1 MKMIIVTVPDVDEK
15 AVTTALIAEN
25 YRVTRIAST
34 GSFWRSGTST
44 LFFGVEDEKVEEAIQ
59 LVQTN
64 VTPAIEPGQPRGS
77 LFVINVEHFEQ
88 I

>member
-15 AVTTALIAEN
+15 AVMAALIAEN

-34 GSFWRSGTST
+34 GTFFRSGTST

-59 LVQTN
+59 CVQNN
-64 VTPAIEPGQPRGS
+64 VTPAIEPGLHRVS
-77 LFVINVEHFEQ
+77 LFVINVEHFQ
-88 I
+88 QV